1 MAYIC
6 SKIQGGKWVQMQG
19 LSNHKISWPEKHAK
33 LLPLGLSIRT
43 TVPPGPSQS
52 SGTLA
57 FRFTTMGLCSSP
69 VNGSFSLGNFNNCGF
84 VLNVSMNL
92 TIELGFVLCG
102 KTPTLLLYAAG
113 WVSFC
118 NPLAFSSTL
127 LRKGKTN
134 YVSFPNSKLCSYF
147 KVHQYW
153 NYNNPTAEHY
163 GTCGEGFLPWISVSK
178 SVNNQTCIF
187 LPLVARETWERN
199 ILSSLVTLLT
209 ALKVDVWSF
218 LLFSSIS
225 SCLHSQSYSCFATTP
240 SLCKWVLSSSVRAA

>member
-1 MAYIC
+1 MGSNARF
-6 SKIQGGKWVQMQG
+6 VQSQNQ
-19 LSNHKISWPEKHAK
+19 LARKHAR

-57 FRFTTMGLCSSP
+57 FCFTTMGLCSSP

-92 TIELGFVLCG
+92 TIELGFVLCER
-102 KTPTLLLYAAG
+102 TPKLLLYAAG

-127 LRKGKTN
+127 LHKGKTK
-134 YVSFPNSKLCSYF
+134 YVSFPNTQPCSYF
-147 KVHQYW
+147 KVHQYL

-163 GTCGEGFLPWISVSK
+163 GTCWEGILIWISVSQSTTRPALPFSLLLQERLEK
-178 SVNNQTCIF
+178 GTFSV
-187 LPLVARETWERN
+187 PLSP
-199 ILSSLVTLLT
+199 SSLLRQLMFEVSFPSAASALVSTVSTTCVLL
-209 ALKVDVWSF
+209 
-218 LLFSSIS
+218 LLPPCANGSYHHQLV
-225 SCLHSQSYSCFATTP
+225 LHKP
-240 SLCKWVLSSSVRAA
+240 